1 MDSNTPKV
9 VLQVKMNDHRE
20 QCDKTFS
27 NTDGPQEETPAQPRK
42 RRPRKANARVAGPEG
57 YHFIIVTNSMF

>member
-1 MDSNTPKV
+1 
-9 VLQVKMNDHRE
+9 MNDHRE